1 MEDKLIP
8 SGPAFAMA
16 VIFLVMG
23 IDHLARF
30 SHQRA
35 FPNLVIGLPT
45 LAIVPTYL
53 NFFTA
58 TGSPACALP
67 RQRRTNRWVST
78 VAAAR

>member
-53 NFFTA
+53 KLLYRDWVAGLRTA
-58 TGSPACALP
+58 PPAAHEP
-67 RQRRTNRWVST
+67 MG
-78 VAAAR
+78 